1 MRRLVIVLLFIAVLS
16 LPVLLFLRE
25 SGDGGGGERVALID
39 SSGGIAD
46 TGGDGGSGDPRT
58 IVGFLRQA
66 ETDPRVKAVVVRI
79 NSGGG
84 SPAAAEEI
92 YDAIRRIRSRG
103 KPVVASMGD
112 VAASAAYYIAAA
124 ADRIVANPST
134 TTGSIGVISQNFVI
148 GRLLDELGIT
158 VETVVSGPFKDAT
171 SQFRPM
177 TEEERAYMQALVND
191 VLEQFVHAVAEG
203 RGLDVEYVRSLADG
217 RIFTGRQAHSLRLVD
232 ELGGL
237 EDAIMLAGRLAG
249 IPGRPRVI
257 TLRRQPTLSE
267 RLLQLYLPALDGLI
281 DPSHGDVIRWLGVP
295 PWGYRLR

>member
-39 SSGGIAD
+39 ISGVIAD
-46 TGGDGGSGDPRT
+46 TGGYGGSGDPRT

-112 VAASAAYYIAAA
+112 VAAAAAYYIAAA
-124 ADRIVANPST
+124 ADRIVAHRIT
-134 TTGSIGVISQNFVI
+134 TPGSIGAAPPDSVV
-148 GRLLDELGIT
+148 GRLLDDQGIT
-158 VETVVSGPFKDAT
+158 VEPGGSAPYKDAP
-171 SQFRPM
+171 SHYRP
-177 TEEERAYMQALVND
+177 EGQAERAYMQAVVND
-191 VLEQFVHAVAEG
+191 VLDRSVHAGAEG
-203 RGLDVEYVRSLADG
+203 SGLDVE
-217 RIFTGRQAHSLRLVD
+217 
-232 ELGGL
+232 
-237 EDAIMLAGRLAG
+237 
-249 IPGRPRVI
+249 
-257 TLRRQPTLSE
+257 
-267 RLLQLYLPALDGLI
+267 
-281 DPSHGDVIRWLGVP
+281 
-295 PWGYRLR
+295 